1 MTCAGGGG
9 DGDGGGGDGDGGG
22 GDGDGDGG
30 GGDGDG
36 GGGDGGGD
44 DGGGDDGDGT
54 LSEVIGTCCAHAV
67 PAMPTNAATLYEPLQ
82 VTVGSP
88 DGGAPLIH
96 ASLRQAHAFL
106 SSTLT

>member
-1 MTCAGGGG
+1 MAGSVPGDS
-9 DGDGGGGDGDGGG
+9 DGDDDGCG
-22 GDGDGDGG
+22 GDGDGG

-36 GGGDGGGD
+36 GGGDGGG
-44 DGGGDDGDGT
+44 GDDGECDDQ
-54 LSEVIGTCCAHAV
+54 SEVIGTCCEHAV